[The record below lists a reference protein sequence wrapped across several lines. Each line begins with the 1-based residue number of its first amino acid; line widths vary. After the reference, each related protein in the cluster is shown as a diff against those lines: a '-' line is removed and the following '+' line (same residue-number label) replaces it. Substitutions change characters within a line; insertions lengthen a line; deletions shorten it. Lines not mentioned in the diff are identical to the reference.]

1 MPIEIMN
8 DVRPGHGNRG
18 SSPGRWHHATDDTA
32 FAALS
37 PLSRPHT
44 GRMGPVPLSLP
55 SLKPTQRRRVALV
68 AHDNK
73 KPGLLDWVE
82 YNQGT
87 LAEHDLLATGTTG
100 KMIASRFGL
109 RITRLLSGPLGGDQ
123 QLGARIAEGAVD
135 VLIFFWDPLEPQ
147 PHDT

>member
-1 MPIEIMN
+1 M
-8 DVRPGHGNRG
+8 
-18 SSPGRWHHATDDTA
+18 
-32 FAALS
+32 
-37 PLSRPHT
+37 
-44 GRMGPVPLSLP
+44 PLSLP

-68 AHDNK
+68 SHDNK
-73 KPGLLDWVE
+73 KPDLLDWVE

-100 KMIASRFGL
+100 KMIASCFGL

-135 VLIFFWDPLEPQ
+135 VLIFFLGSPRTPASR
-147 PHDT
+147 P